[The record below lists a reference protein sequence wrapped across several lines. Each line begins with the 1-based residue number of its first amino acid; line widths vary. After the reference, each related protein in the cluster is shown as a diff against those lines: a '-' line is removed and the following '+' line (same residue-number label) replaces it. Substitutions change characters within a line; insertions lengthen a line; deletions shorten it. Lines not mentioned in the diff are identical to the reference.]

1 MARQSLPH
9 RRPPVPRLVAWGV
22 VVALA
27 GFPALGQP
35 ALPRV
40 VVNGRAVTTD
50 PPPSFRGGVLFA
62 PLEDL
67 LEPYGARAEWDS
79 ATRTA
84 HVYGPRGNRVIL
96 RSGDRYATVD
106 GVLRAMPAPPQVQGD
121 RLLVPVEFLFRSL
134 GAWVKWE
141 EVEGT
146 LHVAS
151 QVLRLVFDP
160 TPGGLR
166 MEVDATGPIQVRTT
180 VLTQPDRLVVD
191 LVNAVSRIEAREV
204 ILRQFGVQRVRV
216 AQFQTKPY
224 VTRVVLDLEAALDVQ
239 VVSSVPPLAL
249 ILLPRAAAQPLGP
262 PPSPP
267 APAPV
272 QSDLPVQSPA
282 PAASPSLQ
290 PPSPEPGTTTSGPRI
305 LEVTVERQV
314 GRIRIVVVGD
324 RPLDYQV
331 RELPEPDRVVVD
343 IPGIFVPVKQELT
356 PGGPVEV
363 VRAAQFQTDPDVAR
377 VVVQWQVRTRYEVV
391 AEEGGR
397 RLVVVVDEL
406 PVVAPRGG
414 HLVAIDPGH
423 GGKDP
428 GAVGAT
434 GLVEK
439 DVVLDIGLRL
449 REALHRQSVR
459 TVMTRET
466 DVFVDLADRVA
477 IAMRAGATVF
487 VSVHANATTR
497 GVIRGVETYYLR
509 PNSLLLATW
518 IQEELGR
525 SLGIPDRGVRTANF
539 KVLRDSPV
547 PAVLVELGYLTNV
560 EDEALLRTPAFRQR
574 AAEAIARGVVRF
586 TSRLPVPQP

>member
-1 MARQSLPH
+1 MARRSPH
-9 RRPPVPRLVAWGV
+9 DRRSRVPRLLAWGTV
-22 VVALA
+22 LALA
-27 GFPALGQP
+27 GLPALAQP
-35 ALPRV
+35 ALPGV
-40 VVNGRAVTTD
+40 VVNGRPVATD
-50 PPPSFRGGVLFA
+50 PPPSFQGGVLFA
-62 PLEDL
+62 PLDGL
-67 LEPYGARAEWDS
+67 LEPYGARAEWDP

-84 HVYGPRGNRVIL
+84 QVYGPRGTRVVL
-96 RSGDRYATVD
+96 RNGDRYATVD
-106 GVLRAMPAPPQVQGD
+106 GQLQPMPAPPQVQGNW
-121 RLLVPVEFLFRSL
+121 LLVPVEFLFRAL

-141 EVEGT
+141 EGEGT

-151 QVLRLVFDP
+151 QVLRLVFEP
-160 TPGGLR
+160 TPAGLR
-166 MEVDATGPIQVRTT
+166 MQVDATGPVQVRTT
-180 VLTQPDRLVVD
+180 TLTQPDRLVVD
-191 LVNAVSRIEAREV
+191 LVNAVSRIETREV
-204 ILRQFGVQRVRV
+204 TLRQLGVQRVRV

-224 VTRVVLDLEAALDVQ
+224 VTRVVLDLDAALDVE
-239 VVSSVPPLAL
+239 VASPAPAL
-249 ILLPRAAAQPLGP
+249 VLVLRPKAAAQPAGA

-267 APAPV
+267 ATAPV
-272 QSDLPVQSPA
+272 QSPPPAASPSVQPASPA
-282 PAASPSLQ
+282 PAA
-290 PPSPEPGTTTSGPRI
+290 GTSGPRI

-331 RELPEPDRVVVD
+331 RELPDPDRVVVD
-343 IPGIFVPVKQELT
+343 IPGVFVPVKQELN

-377 VVVQWQVRTRYEVV
+377 IVVQWQVRTRYEVV
-391 AEEGGR
+391 AEEGGSR
-397 RLVVVVDEL
+397 VVVVVDEL
-406 PVVAPRGG
+406 PVAAPRGG

-428 GAVGAT
+428 GAIGAT

-439 DVVLDIGLRL
+439 DVVLDVGLRL
-449 REALHRQSVR
+449 RDALQRQSVR

-466 DVFVDLADRVA
+466 DVFVELADRVA
-477 IAMRAGATVF
+477 IALRSGATVF

-518 IQEELGR
+518 VQEELGR

-547 PAVLVELGYLTNV
+547 PAVLVEVGYLTNV

-586 TSRLPVPQP
+586 VSHVPAPQP

>member
-1 MARQSLPH
+1 MARRSRPD
-9 RRPPVPRLVAWGV
+9 RRSRVPRLLAGGLVL
-22 VVALA
+22 ALA
-27 GFPALGQP
+27 GVPALAQP
-35 ALPRV
+35 APPSV
-40 VVNGRAVTTD
+40 VVNGRTVATD
-50 PPPSFRGGVLFA
+50 PPASFQGGVLFA
-62 PLEDL
+62 PLEGL
-67 LEPYGARAEWDS
+67 LEPYGARSEWDPT
-79 ATRTA
+79 TRTA
-84 HVYGPRGNRVIL
+84 QVHGPRGTRVVL

-106 GVLRAMPAPPQVQGD
+106 GELRPMPAAPQVQGAK
-121 RLLVPVEFLFRSL
+121 LLVPVEFLFRAL

-141 EVEGT
+141 ESERT

-151 QVLRLVFDP
+151 QVLRLVFEP

-166 MEVDATGPIQVRTT
+166 MQVDATGPVQVRTT
-180 VLTQPDRLVVD
+180 SLSQPDRLVVD
-191 LVNAVSRIEAREV
+191 LVNAVSRIETREV
-204 ILRQFGVQRVRV
+204 TLGQLGVQRVRV

-224 VTRVVLDLEAALDVQ
+224 VTRVVLDLEAALDVE
-239 VVSSVPPLAL
+239 VASSAPAPVLML
-249 ILLPRAAAQPLGP
+249 RPRAAAQTTGP
-262 PPSPP
+262 SAPAPSAAPFQSPTPAAPPSP
-267 APAPV
+267 
-272 QSDLPVQSPA
+272 
-282 PAASPSLQ
+282 
-290 PPSPEPGTTTSGPRI
+290 PPSPEPAAGTSGPRI
-305 LEVTVERQV
+305 LEVAVERQV

-331 RELPEPDRVVVD
+331 RELPDPDRLVVD
-343 IPGIFVPVKQELT
+343 IPGVFVPVKQELN

-377 VVVQWQVRTRYEVV
+377 IVVQWQVRSRYEVV
-391 AEEGGR
+391 TEEGGN

-406 PVVAPRGG
+406 PVAVARGG

-428 GAVGAT
+428 GAIGAT

-439 DVVLDIGLRL
+439 DVVLDVGLRL

-477 IAMRAGATVF
+477 IAMRSGATVF

-509 PNSLLLATW
+509 PHSLLLATW
-518 IQEELGR
+518 VQEELGR

-547 PAVLVELGYLTNV
+547 PAVLVEVGYLTNV
-560 EDEALLRTPAFRQR
+560 EDEALLRTAAFRQR
-574 AAEAIARGVVRF
+574 AAEAIARGVARF
-586 TSRLPVPQP
+586 VSHVPAPQP